1 MGKKEKKNIL
11 KKGKIVLPNICLKSG
26 SEISLAVDALDGG
39 DARGWGLLEETGTQW
54 SGRSQVL
61 GLPYHVLKTYAASTY
76 TSLSCPVLQNS
87 NL

>member
-1 MGKKEKKNIL
+1 
-11 KKGKIVLPNICLKSG
+11 LKSG

-61 GLPYHVLKTYAASTY
+61 GLPYHLLKTYAASTQY
-76 TSLSCPVLQNS
+76 LSFLSCSAEL